1 MSFMP
6 SNTYDKPWLT
16 ETMPMSSELISNHII
31 TGYWSLYFDDV
42 SLFDEKWT
50 TIVRELKNNNL
61 PNVYEI
67 KCSTNYVYPQMKEKI
82 SFRMVVFKCC
92 FPIQTNV
99 SVQIMSGDVRN
110 KMTYIGTDILDVLNY
125 TDRTTIYGILNWDTS
140 LYGIV
145 NWDTSLKSS
154 IPTSRNHNIELINHL
169 HAGYRIKIYSLDDDD
184 DDDDDK

>member
-1 MSFMP
+1 MDFMP

-16 ETMPMSSELISNHII
+16 ETMPMPSELISNHII

-50 TIVRELKNNNL
+50 TIVKELKNNNL

-92 FPIQTNV
+92 FPIIQNKV
-99 SVQIMSGDVRN
+99 SVQIMSCDMQN
-110 KMTYIGTDILDVLNY
+110 KMIYIGTDILNVLNY
-125 TDRTTIYGILNWDTS
+125 TDRTDI
-140 LYGIV
+140 YGIV

-154 IPTSRNHNIELINHL
+154 IPTSRNHNFELINHL
-169 HAGYRIKIYSLDDDD
+169 HAGYRRKTYSLDED